1 MYYNIAMKDDIKTT
15 VANNLIALRKSH
27 GLTQADVAN
36 SLNYSDK
43 SVSKWEHADSLPD
56 ISILSALA
64 DMYGVTLDYLT
75 HEDAEEQLNFLNEKK
90 NPEKERKITIAIL
103 SVTII
108 FLCSTIAFVY
118 GYVFRT
124 QQIIFWQAYVWA
136 VPASSLILL
145 YYNRKWL
152 HSILASTILKS
163 IFLWTLLLCLYL
175 QFSDYRL
182 WLIFIIG
189 IPVEII
195 IILSSNLTKYK

>member
-1 MYYNIAMKDDIKTT
+1 MKDDIKTV
-15 VANNLIALRKSH
+15 VANNLIALRKNR

-75 HEDAEEQLNFLNEKK
+75 HENAEEQLRYLNEKK
-90 NPEKERKITIAIL
+90 NPEREHKITIAIL

-108 FLCSTIAFVY
+108 FLCATIIFVY
-118 GYVFRT
+118 GYVFRS
-124 QQIIFWQAYVWA
+124 QQVVFWQIYVWA

-189 IPVEII
+189 IPMEII
-195 IILSSNLTKYK
+195 IVLSSNLTKYK

>member
-1 MYYNIAMKDDIKTT
+1 MKDDIKTV
-15 VANNLIALRKSH
+15 VANNLIALRKNR

-75 HEDAEEQLNFLNEKK
+75 HENAEEQLRYLNEKK
-90 NPEKERKITIAIL
+90 NPERERKITIAIL

-108 FLCSTIAFVY
+108 FLCATIIFVY
-118 GYVFRT
+118 GYVFRS
-124 QQIIFWQAYVWA
+124 QQVVFWLIYVWA

-189 IPVEII
+189 IPMEII
-195 IILSSNLTKYK
+195 IVLSSNLTKYK